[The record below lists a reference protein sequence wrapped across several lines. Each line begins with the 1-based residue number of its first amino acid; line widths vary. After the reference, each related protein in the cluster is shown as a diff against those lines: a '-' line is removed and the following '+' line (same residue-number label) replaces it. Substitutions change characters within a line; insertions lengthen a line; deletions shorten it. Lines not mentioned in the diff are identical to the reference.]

1 MPSPISYW
9 YGNNTISWGS
19 SYSESHFGNA
29 NEANSWGII
38 YPATAGGSSL
48 TVDTSSILA
57 DSTSITVDQT
67 QI

>member
-1 MPSPISYW
+1 MPDPISNW
-9 YGNNTISWGS
+9 YGNNTIGWGS

-29 NEANSWGII
+29 NELNSWGII

-48 TVDTSSILA
+48 TVDTNAIKA

-67 QI
+67 EI